1 MTATAEYTMEK
12 KIGSGSFGDVF
23 SGIYKLTGEKIA
35 IKRLN
40 KKKLYQYGNYLI
52 NAFWKEIDCMKKC
65 ECKNSVRLIKNF
77 ETQNNFNIIMELCDS
92 DLLIFL
98 NKKRTGFTED
108 EVRDIFNQLNN
119 VFKIM
124 HKHNI
129 VHRDLK
135 LGNIMI
141 KYIDDAKTK
150 FIPKLSDYGFS
161 KDLNNN
167 VTGTH
172 LGTPA
177 TMAPE
182 IMMDVAYNEKSD
194 LWSIGIMMYQL
205 HYKEIPYSGINEQE
219 ILRKIK
225 YNVPRKQPNDPQ
237 FRDLLNRLLVMD
249 PKKRISWDDYFN
261 HPFFNNNNQQ
271 KKEKYTKISDF
282 NLGYEFDKD
291 AFQCYIAKD
300 EDTNKK
306 VIIKSYKID
315 FFTKNSVVLSQEIG
329 LLKAFNGN
337 QNILKL
343 LNIYNDKDR
352 FNLVFEYIDCEM
364 LLNYI
369 KKNNIKEKEIKKI
382 NKTLYDNVFVFNEC
396 NFLPFIFISVY
407 SFCIDKKGNPIVFDF
422 GSHKLFLKNEE
433 YSSYFLSNESEI
445 KEYNKNP
452 IKTNILNYG
461 ITLLKLVCGNN
472 LEIKDKE
479 LVLPENIILSN
490 DFNDFISKCIYRNIK
505 KRNSWLQLGE
515 SKFISDDSVQMS
527 NIVGKEAL
535 LDNDKLGVIFESLK
549 NKFETIIDY
558 YSKFDFKKEIEYIQQ
573 IEAFVVVTNFEAKIV
588 YHLFNRNIYEKPF
601 TKQNEISF
609 ITINDNCEIN
619 KFNLNLV
626 NPLLKDTTIIHM
638 THNKLIKE
646 FLTSLKKYIS
656 KLEKLSSRIHRHTK
670 DSLIKGTFQQFLQ
683 NLLKNFDNSK
693 IQEYFF
699 SVIRKTDNVQKS
711 SEAFSEL
718 CLAEYLCEF
727 ILFVKTVLYDQ
738 EEQIPFDKKIYIK
751 KFCEIFGEEKNKI
764 EISVLNIKEEKKS
777 YILVSFLAIL
787 FKCYKGTDKIDNQQ
801 LEKNKLVIDGL
812 VRFYPNLMKKIVEK
826 KPAC

>member
-1 MTATAEYTMEK
+1 MTATAEFTMEK

-23 SGIYKLTGEKIA
+23 SGIYKSTGEKIA

-65 ECKNSVRLIKNF
+65 ECKNSVRLIQEF

-98 NKKRTGFTED
+98 NTKRNGFTVD
-108 EVRDIFNQLNN
+108 EVRDTFSQLNN
-119 VFKIM
+119 VFRIM

-182 IMMDVAYNEKSD
+182 IMMDLPYNENSD
-194 LWSIGIMMYQL
+194 LWSIGVMMYQL
-205 HYKEIPYSGINEQE
+205 HYKEIPYSGYNEQE
-219 ILRKIK
+219 ILKKIK
-225 YNVPRKQPNDPQ
+225 FNAPRKQPNDPQ

-249 PKKRISWDDYFN
+249 PKKRISWNDYFN
-261 HPFFNNNNQQ
+261 HPFFVNNSLQ
-271 KKEKYTKISDF
+271 KEEQYTKISDF
-282 NLGYEFDKD
+282 NLGFEFDKD
-291 AFQCYIAKD
+291 AFQCYIANDKK
-300 EDTNKK
+300 TNKK
-306 VIIKSYKID
+306 VIIKSYKND
-315 FFTKNSVVLSQEIG
+315 FFAKNSVVLSEEIG

-343 LNIYNDKDR
+343 LNIVNEKDR
-352 FNLVFEYIDCEM
+352 INLVFEYIDCEM

-369 KKNNIKEKEIKKI
+369 QKNNIKEKEIKRI

-422 GSHKLFLKNEE
+422 GSHKLFLKKEE
-433 YSSYFLSNESEI
+433 YSSYFLSNESELNN
-445 KEYNKNP
+445 YNKNP

-461 ITLLKLVCGNN
+461 ITLLKFVCRDK
-472 LEIKDKE
+472 LEIKGKE

-490 DFNDFISKCIYRNIK
+490 DFNDFISKCIYRNID

-515 SKFISDDSVQMS
+515 NKFIYDDSVQMS

-535 LDNDKLGVIFESLK
+535 LDNDKLGIIFDSLK

-558 YSKFDFKKEIEYIQQ
+558 YSKFDFKKQTEYIQQ
-573 IEAFVVVTNFEAKIV
+573 IEAFVVITNFEAKII
-588 YHLFNRNIYEKPF
+588 YHLFNRKIYEKPF

-609 ITINDNCEIN
+609 ITINDNCQIN
-619 KFNLNLV
+619 KFNLNLL
-626 NPLLKDTTIIHM
+626 NPLLKDTIIIHM
-638 THNKLIKE
+638 TNNKLIKE
-646 FLTSLKKYIS
+646 FLPTLKKYIQ
-656 KLEKLSSRIHRHTK
+656 KLEKLSSKIHRNTK

-683 NLLKNFDNSK
+683 VLLNNFENSK

-699 SVIRKTDNVQKS
+699 SVIKKADNEQKNS
-711 SEAFSEL
+711 QAYSEL

-727 ILFVKTVLYDQ
+727 ILFVKTVLYEK

-764 EISVLNIKEEKKS
+764 EISVLNIKEEKKA

-787 FKCYKGTDKIDNQQ
+787 FKCYRGTDKIDNQL
-801 LEKNKLVIDGL
+801 LEKNKQAINGL

-826 KPAC
+826 KSLC

>member
-23 SGIYKLTGEKIA
+23 SGIYKSTGEKIA

-65 ECKNSVRLIKNF
+65 ECKNSVRLIQNF

-92 DLLIFL
+92 DLLLFL
-98 NKKRTGFTED
+98 NQKRGGFTVD
-108 EVRDIFNQLNN
+108 EVRDTFNQLNN
-119 VFKIM
+119 VFRIM

-141 KYIDDAKTK
+141 KYIDDAQTK

-182 IMMDVAYNEKSD
+182 IMMDLPYNENSD
-194 LWSIGIMMYQL
+194 LWSIGVMMYQL
-205 HYKEIPYSGINEQE
+205 HYKEIPYSGYNEQE
-219 ILRKIK
+219 ILKKIK

-249 PKKRISWDDYFN
+249 PKKRISWNDYFN
-261 HPFFNNNNQQ
+261 HPFFMNNSPQ
-271 KKEKYTKISDF
+271 KEEQYTKISDF
-282 NLGYEFDKD
+282 NLGFEFDKD
-291 AFQCYIAKD
+291 AFQCYIANDKK
-300 EDTNKK
+300 TNKK
-306 VIIKSYKID
+306 VIIKSYKND
-315 FFTKNSVVLSQEIG
+315 FFAKNSVVLSEEIG

-343 LNIYNDKDR
+343 LNICNEKDR
-352 FNLVFEYIDCEM
+352 INLVFEYMDCEM

-369 KKNNIKEKEIKKI
+369 QKNNIKEKEIKKI

-445 KEYNKNP
+445 KNYNKNP

-461 ITLLKLVCGNN
+461 ITLLKLVCRDN
-472 LEIKDKE
+472 LEIKGKE

-490 DFNDFISKCIYRNIK
+490 DFNDFISKCIYRNID

-515 SKFISDDSVQMS
+515 NKFIYDDSVQMS

-535 LDNDKLGVIFESLK
+535 LDNDKLGIIFDSLK
-549 NKFETIIDY
+549 NKFETIINY
-558 YSKFDFKKEIEYIQQ
+558 YSKFDFKKQIEYIQQ
-573 IEAFVVVTNFEAKIV
+573 IEAFVVITNFEAKII
-588 YHLFNRNIYEKPF
+588 YHLFNRKIYEKPF

-609 ITINDNCEIN
+609 ITINENCEIS

-638 THNKLIKE
+638 TNNKLIKE
-646 FLTSLKKYIS
+646 FLPTLKKYIQ
-656 KLEKLSSRIHRHTK
+656 KLEKLSSKIHHNIK

-683 NLLKNFDNSK
+683 NLLNNFENSK

-699 SVIRKTDNVQKS
+699 SVIKKADNEPKS
-711 SEAFSEL
+711 SQAYSEL

-727 ILFVKTVLYDQ
+727 ILFVKTVLYEQ

-764 EISVLNIKEEKKS
+764 EISVLNIKEEKKA

-787 FKCYKGTDKIDNQQ
+787 FKCYRGTDKIDNQV
-801 LEKNKLVIDGL
+801 LEKNKQGINGL

-826 KPAC
+826 KSLC